1 MTENKIN
8 THPNGAWL
16 TGALLALVGL
26 PAAAADY
33 ERQVNADP
41 HGTVE
46 IVGVSGQIQVAGWDR
61 AEVLVEGRLDGGVER
76 VEVSSETGRTVVKVV
91 LPARLSSG
99 GGSAE
104 LRVSVP
110 RGSALDVSSVSA
122 GVNVTGVQGDQHLR
136 SVSGSIT
143 TDFAGDEAELKT
155 VSGDL
160 RVRGNGKPS
169 RLRANT
175 ISGDLRLENAG
186 GDVEAGTVSGALNA
200 RVDPAVTVRVRT
212 TSGSLNLEGVL
223 YSGARLEAQT
233 LSGELHVRASGGGGY
248 QYEASTFSGHIANCF
263 NVLSERTS
271 QYGPGERLHGTFG
284 PGNGQLSLKTLSGGI
299 TLCDH

>member
-1 MTENKIN
+1 MNEYNKMH
-8 THPNGAWL
+8 TPML
-16 TGALLALVGL
+16 TGALLGLCGVLGGL

-33 ERQVNADP
+33 EHQVNADP

-46 IVGVSGQIQVAGWDR
+46 IVGVSGQIQVSAWDR
-61 AEVLVEGRLDGGVER
+61 AEVRVEGRLDSGVER
-76 VEVSSETGRTVVKVV
+76 VDVSSETGRTVVKVV
-91 LPARLSSG
+91 LPGSLSFGS
-99 GGSAE
+99 GSAE

-110 RGSALDVSSVSA
+110 RGSTLDVSSISA
-122 GVNVTGVQGDQHLR
+122 GVTGVQGDQHLR
-136 SVSGSIT
+136 SVSGSINT
-143 TDFAGDEAELKT
+143 EFAGQEAELKT

-160 RVRGNGKPS
+160 FVRGNGKPA

-186 GDVEAGTVSGALNA
+186 GDVEAGTVSGSLNA
-200 RVDPAVTVRVRT
+200 HVDPAVTVRVRT
-212 TSGSLNLEGVL
+212 TSGTINLEGLL

-233 LSGELHVRASGGGGY
+233 LSGELHVRAGGGGGY

-263 NVLSERTS
+263 NVLPERTS

-284 PGNGQLSLKTLSGGI
+284 PGSGQVTLKTLSGGI